1 MVVTVA
7 RLIVFEV
14 NGRSSR
20 RTDGVGSGFDMMDRR
35 CGQMTDRRSSS
46 VGAEGGGKA
55 RMFPESEARNR
66 SKPAGPASRLRLIG
80 WKSLPLIGSGLV
92 GPNSKSHE
100 ARVQPEVMSVDL
112 FFSHE
117 TFLAVPESGFRV
129 RCQRLFGRVAKRG
142 AVARRFFLRL
152 LFPGV
157 GFKSLRIG
165 AERNC

>member
-1 MVVTVA
+1 
-7 RLIVFEV
+7 
-14 NGRSSR
+14 
-20 RTDGVGSGFDMMDRR
+20 
-35 CGQMTDRRSSS
+35 
-46 VGAEGGGKA
+46 
-55 RMFPESEARNR
+55 MFPESEARNR

-129 RCQRLFGRVAKRG
+129 RCQRLFRRVAKGG
-142 AVARRFFLRL
+142 AVAMALLGVSSCASASRALVLSLSGLAPKGTVSVSTEQKEEVYRRS
-152 LFPGV
+152 PGKD
-157 GFKSLRIG
+157 FSSAQAAPR
-165 AERNC
+165 